1 MITISRLARALGA
14 AREVDP
20 DVSTAAV
27 RAAVEA
33 ALAEELREPRRP
45 PDPDRAAG
53 AGSGYFTVG

>member
-14 AREVDP
+14 ARAVDP

-33 ALAEELREPRRP
+33 ALAEQVRELKRP
-45 PDPDRAAG
+45 PDLDRVSG
-53 AGSGYFTVG
+53 VDSGYFTVG